1 MAGAEHQDALQRGV
15 YSKDMATEPVVH
27 EIVERIVEQVHP
39 LRIILFGSMARNER
53 WRESDVDILVV
64 MPEGVHKRR
73 TAQEL
78 YRRLRGLPVPVD
90 ILVTTQ
96 ADLDRHKD
104 NPGLIY
110 RTILQEG
117 RVLYAA

>member
-1 MAGAEHQDALQRGV
+1 M
-15 YSKDMATEPVVH
+15 EPAVH

-39 LRIILFGSMARNER
+39 LRIILFGSVARNER
-53 WRESDVDILVV
+53 GRESDVDLLVV
-64 MPEGVHKRR
+64 MPEGVHKRH

-78 YRRLRGLPVPVD
+78 YRRLRGLSVPVD

-96 ADLDRHKD
+96 ADLDRHKN